1 LIRTRKAGDSFT
13 PIGMKNRKKLKDFFI
28 NQKIDKYTR
37 NILPIVVNDDRI
49 VCVGNIRMSDEFKI
63 SDKTNKLIKIELKEV
78 DYRG

>member
-1 LIRTRKAGDSFT
+1 
-13 PIGMKNRKKLKDFFI
+13 MKNRKKLKDFFI

-37 NILPIVVNDDRI
+37 NILPIVVNDDKI